1 MQIEPETLQLLA
13 AASLAA
19 AASGQ
24 KAEAETLFAAVEAAA
39 EKDNNIAY
47 LKGAMLAQCGRAA
60 EAIEVLDGVLAASP
74 SNVDAKFALAVAYH
88 ANGQVDARNRVA
100 QEIID
105 GAGTP
110 DSHVEAARSLMS
122 A

>member
-24 KAEAETLFAAVEAAA
+24 KAEADTLFSAVEAAA
-39 EKDNNIAY
+39 EKDSNIAY
-47 LKGAMLAQCGRAA
+47 LKGAMLAQSGRAA
-60 EAIEVLDGVLAASP
+60 EAIEVLDGVVAAVP

-88 ANGQVDARNRVA
+88 ADGQVDARNRVA

-105 GAGTP
+105 GAGSP
-110 DSHVEAARSLMS
+110 DTHVEAARSLMS